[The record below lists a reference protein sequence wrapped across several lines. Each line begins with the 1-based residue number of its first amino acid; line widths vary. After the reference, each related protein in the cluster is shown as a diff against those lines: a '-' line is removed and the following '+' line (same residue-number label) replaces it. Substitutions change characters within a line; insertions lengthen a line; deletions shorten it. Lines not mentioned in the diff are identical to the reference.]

1 MRSDEIDCRSED
13 GLCGVTWS
21 RTKMIEMRSPLW
33 SGAGIELTFS
43 ACAEILPPVATT
55 LIGTARPF
63 SDERALCFCRFRHVT
78 MAGCAGQTLRP
89 ARGLLTLDREN
100 VDAQDL
106 YCNCLQYGERADELA
121 DSSGTFTCCM
131 NGDLMVIAGESMAES
146 KLLPGVVQVGC
157 EG

>member
-1 MRSDEIDCRSED
+1 
-13 GLCGVTWS
+13 
-21 RTKMIEMRSPLW
+21 MIEMRSPLW

-89 ARGLLTLDREN
+89 AGGLLTFDREN
-100 VDAQDL
+100 VDAQLDSGSG
-106 YCNCLQYGERADELA
+106 CLQYGEREDELA
-121 DSSGTFTCCM
+121 DGSDTFT
-131 NGDLMVIAGESMAES
+131 
-146 KLLPGVVQVGC
+146 
-157 EG
+157 